1 MRLLYLTGSPAR
13 YMAPPVLAEEQINA
27 GPDWA
32 DETAADGRV
41 RSLATPVGEYEL
53 GDVLARLPADQRP
66 DAVVAVVDASWRHVP
81 RRVDAFRG
89 PKVLLIADTHHLRS
103 PLLGMLRYIAEER
116 YDRHVLLY
124 DRHHAALFAS
134 AGIGSLFWQP
144 GLTFPHD
151 DAVVHAARRA
161 RRAARIAFV
170 GQAGRFHPRRLRLLE
185 ALEARRLAVESRAVG
200 QREGLAFYGASL
212 LGFNASLNG
221 DLNLRALEILA
232 GGAALLTDRL
242 APDAGLGL
250 LGADGRELLA
260 YGDAA
265 ELAEL
270 AERALADPAGTAAV
284 GAAGAACF
292 DRHWS
297 AARRRGRF
305 EAMLRDGRAEPAFAL
320 PEPGPAVFFPG
331 DTDRLLGA
339 AMVYEGLQELHRTQ
353 ETVQVALGAGVPDD
367 FAALCRTLPRVAV
380 GPADAV
386 AAPDLLAFSRT
397 AAEVATT
404 TAADRLW
411 CCDALPGDFPVLAEA
426 LAPAG
431 YRLVSEA
438 VAVLCREAAPAAA
451 AAPRVLLLT
460 DDPDSGGVAQYNH
473 SLLLGLAADGLA
485 VACAQSRAD
494 NPLVAAQRAAGVE
507 HHWIPY
513 DTRGGFARTLTD
525 RATAE
530 RIVAAARP
538 DLVVFSDC
546 CPVSNLAARQVALE
560 RGIPFVVVVGFV
572 GAYLADRVRA
582 VLPALAAQYAAA
594 RAVVAVSEENLA
606 LLRGRFG
613 LAAGAGEVIHY
624 GRPERFF
631 APADPA
637 VRARLRAGLGLAE
650 DAVVAF
656 TAARLSPVKGYAYQL
671 EAARRLAAE
680 PAAARLHFVW
690 AGEGEQR
697 GELEAAIA
705 AAGLGGRVHLLGH
718 RWDVEAWYDA
728 ADLFVLPSDL
738 EGMPLAIME
747 AMAKGLPVAA
757 TAVSGI
763 PEELGPT
770 GRLLPPAAAGRDA
783 LVRALA
789 GVLLE
794 WTRDPAA
801 RAAAGA
807 AGRARA
813 RELFREER
821 MVART
826 VALVRAHAAAPAA
839 ALRASA

>member
-1 MRLLYLTGSPAR
+1 
-13 YMAPPVLAEEQINA
+13 
-27 GPDWA
+27 
-32 DETAADGRV
+32 
-41 RSLATPVGEYEL
+41 
-53 GDVLARLPADQRP
+53 
-66 DAVVAVVDASWRHVP
+66 

-89 PKVLLIADTHHLRS
+89 PKALLVADTHHLRS
-103 PLLGMLRYIAEER
+103 PILGMLRYMAEER

-124 DRHHAALFAS
+124 DRHHAALIAS
-134 AGIGSLFWQP
+134 AGIGALFWQP

-151 DAVVHAARRA
+151 DAVVRAARQARRA
-161 RRAARIAFV
+161 TRLAFV

-185 ALEARRLAVESRAVG
+185 ALEARGVPVESRAVG

-232 GGAALLTDRL
+232 GGAALVTDRL
-242 APDAGLGL
+242 APEAGLDL
-250 LGADGRELLA
+250 LGTDGRGLIA

-265 ELAEL
+265 ELAER
-270 AERALADPAGTAAV
+270 AARALADPAGTAAI
-284 GAAGAACF
+284 GAAGAAWF
-292 DRHWS
+292 DEHWS

-320 PEPGPAVFFPG
+320 PAPGTTVFFPG

-353 ETVQVALGAGVPDD
+353 ETVRVALGAGVPED

-380 GPADAV
+380 APADAV
-386 AAPDLLAFSRT
+386 AAPDLLAFSR
-397 AAEVATT
+397 AAADVATT
-404 TAADRLW
+404 TSADRLW
-411 CCDALPGDFPVLAEA
+411 CCDALPGDFPILAEA

-438 VAVLCREAAPAAA
+438 VAVLCREAAPAAPPA
-451 AAPRVLLLT
+451 AASGPRVLLFT

-473 SLLLGLAADGLA
+473 SLLLGLAADGLE
-485 VACAQSRAD
+485 VACAQTRAE
-494 NPLVAAQRAAGVE
+494 NPLVAAQRAAGVA

-525 RATAE
+525 RETAE
-530 RIVAAARP
+530 RIFAAARP

-560 RGIPFVVVVGFV
+560 RGLPYVVVVGFV
-572 GAYLADRVRA
+572 GAYLADRFRA

-594 RAVVAVSEENLA
+594 RAVVAVSAENLA
-606 LLRGRFG
+606 LLRARFG
-613 LAAGAGEVIHY
+613 LGAGAGEVVHY

-631 APADPA
+631 APCDVAA
-637 VRARLRAGLGLAE
+637 RERLRAGLGLPA

-789 GVLLE
+789 AVLLE

-801 RAAAGA
+801 RAAAGE
-807 AGRARA
+807 AGRVRA

-826 VALVRAHAAAPAA
+826 VALVRSHAAAPAA
-839 ALRASA
+839 PLRATA